1 MLAPQE
7 GEAPLRLRPAPS
19 PGEKEQNG
27 ALGSAPPPTC
37 CVPRARSQQPVTG
50 QEGQPGEGA
59 SPADRHSGTWRGG
72 DLGPNVFPWSH
83 VSVGAGLAAGW
94 GEGGAQ
100 DTEFEDAA
108 PRAPPPPGPR
118 AAVLKGEVCPLE
130 AAVVTSRCVVFDC
143 HDGLRALQVW
153 AGALPHPTHLRPAQ
167 FSNVLSD
174 IQVSTNPDQNTLNL
188 DSKCHFPCH
197 GRTIPCALYR
207 VNQGTPV
214 FHQNSLSCLAVWRN
228 WVTAAA
234 LHLVHER
241 SRLLT

>member
-1 MLAPQE
+1 MC
-7 GEAPLRLRPAPS
+7 S
-19 PGEKEQNG
+19 PGRTFLWERGWQQGG
-27 ALGSAPPPTC
+27 ARE
-37 CVPRARSQQPVTG
+37 VPRTQ
-50 QEGQPGEGA
+50 
-59 SPADRHSGTWRGG
+59 
-72 DLGPNVFPWSH
+72 
-83 VSVGAGLAAGW
+83 
-94 GEGGAQ
+94 
-100 DTEFEDAA
+100 FEDAA